1 MEKLY
6 SIFESHCAEY
16 NIALD
21 GSAQAAV
28 ENKIRD
34 MVDHADGGVVD
45 LGRLDDLFR
54 HVLANRAKRTADASA
69 SIILS
74 DVM

>member
-6 SIFESHCAEY
+6 RIFERHCAEY
-16 NIALD
+16 NLELD
-21 GSAQAAV
+21 GSAQTAV
-28 ENKIRD
+28 EDKIRD

-54 HVLANRAKRTADASA
+54 HVLANRAKRTDDVKA

-74 DVM
+74 DVI